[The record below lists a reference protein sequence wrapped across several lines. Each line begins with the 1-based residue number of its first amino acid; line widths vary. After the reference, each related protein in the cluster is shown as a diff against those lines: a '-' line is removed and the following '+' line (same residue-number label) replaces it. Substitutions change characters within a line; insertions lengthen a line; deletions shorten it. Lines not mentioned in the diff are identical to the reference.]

1 MTANA
6 DPTHQGAGLAPGD
19 PGPASL
25 DPRSASFLV
34 PFGIGVVLMA
44 LAYFGIKGIES
55 STGTWAIQAAQR
67 GIATSGLPAQDRA
80 ALTLQV
86 ERLAAGVEG
95 GTLDAQ
101 SAVGGVDGLL
111 KDPLIQL
118 LLLEDVRQTRL
129 SGSGLSE
136 EEKEA
141 GAAALEEVMT
151 LVHAGLVD
159 GAQANDV
166 LGAMRE
172 ISETGAPAQLDDA
185 ALRELLGRALHKASG
200 VDKKLKDAADLVPV
214 NREML
219 LNGYASLIDGIVG
232 A

>member
-1 MTANA
+1 M
-6 DPTHQGAGLAPGD
+6 
-19 PGPASL
+19 
-25 DPRSASFLV
+25 
-34 PFGIGVVLMA
+34 
-44 LAYFGIKGIES
+44 
-55 STGTWAIQAAQR
+55 
-67 GIATSGLPAQDRA
+67 
-80 ALTLQV
+80 
-86 ERLAAGVEG
+86 
-95 GTLDAQ
+95 
-101 SAVGGVDGLL
+101 L

-166 LGAMRE
+166 LGVMRE
-172 ISETGAPAQLDDA
+172 ISESGAPAQLDDA
-185 ALRELLGRALHKASG
+185 ALRDSSARLAQGVRGRQE
-200 VDKKLKDAADLVPV
+200 LKDAADLVPV

-232 A
+232 ASTPGRPRSMKHQRGAPEDLRRVRPISAGRIGGDDPATRHPVGGRLVDLHRTFDPRSSSPPSKLTGIPCIVRPRTIRSSRSESDSANTRT

>member
-1 MTANA
+1 M
-6 DPTHQGAGLAPGD
+6 
-19 PGPASL
+19 
-25 DPRSASFLV
+25 
-34 PFGIGVVLMA
+34 
-44 LAYFGIKGIES
+44 
-55 STGTWAIQAAQR
+55 
-67 GIATSGLPAQDRA
+67 
-80 ALTLQV
+80 
-86 ERLAAGVEG
+86 
-95 GTLDAQ
+95 
-101 SAVGGVDGLL
+101 DGLL

-118 LLLEDVRQTRL
+118 LLLEDVRQTL
-129 SGSGLSE
+129 LPGSGLSE
-136 EEKEA
+136 QEKEA

-172 ISETGAPAQLDDA
+172 SSESGAPAQLGDD
-185 ALRELLGRALHKASG
+185 ALRELLGRAARKASG
-200 VDKKLKDAADLVPV
+200 VDKKLKDAANLVPV